1 MMQYNIFE
9 AKTNLSKI
17 IKTLEDKIED
27 VIYIARDGK
36 AVAQITLI
44 PNKKRTYKRIGAAKG
59 KLDIPENFDE
69 EELLLGEK
77 PL

>member
-1 MMQYNIFE
+1 MTQYNIFE

-17 IKTLEDKIED
+17 IKMLEDKIED

-44 PNKKRTYKRIGAAKG
+44 PNKKRTYKRTGAAKG
-59 KLDIPENFDE
+59 KLDVPENFDE
-69 EELLLGEK
+69 EELFSGEK
-77 PL
+77 TL